1 MKFTDVAVNRA
12 ERFSIGI
19 EEDSGRFYLSIPVR
33 NEYADYEEYYEITK
47 EAYESY
53 KKDLNNALEFVDK
66 CRSRQVDDLLIQKP
80 GRLRGAPL

>member
-1 MKFTDVAVNRA
+1 MKFTDVVVNRA

-47 EAYESY
+47 EAYELY

-66 CRSRQVDDLLIQKP
+66 CRSRQVDGLLIQKP
-80 GRLRGAPL
+80 GRLRGTPL